1 MREGESEEGGD
12 LQGQSQGQ
20 RGRLTFARS
29 ASDTVN
35 FENLH
40 AHSFVKLDIL
50 PYRMCDEAMMAVLIG
65 RGVAEN
71 VVPHAG
77 W

>member
-1 MREGESEEGGD
+1 M
-12 LQGQSQGQ
+12 
-20 RGRLTFARS
+20 TFARS